1 MSYEN
6 HIQESWYKYL
16 KIKYDMEDEELEQ
29 YIDAFY
35 DINNG
40 NSFGPT
46 LLSEF
51 IKNETD
57 EKISIET
64 CRNGIKEINKSV
76 NNKNRTI
83 IDLRTFMLYIV
94 PLCHTQSVIKMNVK
108 ELFESLD
115 TNQDGKLSCTEFIS
129 ILYKIDKKITPEKIS
144 DFSKQIKDICNKLD
158 TDGDGYI
165 SYEEFRRFLLDK
177 DFNTPR
183 NI

>member
-6 HIQESWYKYL
+6 YVNDSWYKFL
-16 KIKYDMEDEELEQ
+16 KIKYNLQDDELEQ

-51 IKNETD
+51 IKSETD
-57 EKISIET
+57 EDISIET
-64 CRNGIKEINKSV
+64 CREGIQKINKSV
-76 NNKNRTI
+76 NNSGRTI

-94 PLCHTQSVIKMNVK
+94 PLCHTQSIIKMNIR
-108 ELFESLD
+108 ELFDSLD
-115 TNQDGKLSCTEFIS
+115 INQDGKLTCTEFIS
-129 ILYKIDKKITPEKIS
+129 ILYKLNKKLTPEKIHDYS
-144 DFSKQIKDICNKLD
+144 TEIKKICEKVD

-165 SYEEFRRFLLDK
+165 SYDEFKQFLLDK
-177 DFNTPR
+177 DFQSPR
-183 NI
+183 